1 MSQDLLTQLA
11 EYGAYCDERQGS
23 VSADDVID
31 TIVPLPMP
39 TPPTAPRRGWL
50 VALVAAAVIL
60 IVIGGVTWLRPLS
73 DSIAPSD
80 EPTATT
86 IPQTTVP
93 ETTAPV
99 TPETTVPEPT
109 TTTPPRAAESVT
121 WTRHEESVPSGG
133 EYSYG
138 ETPVGL
144 VAIRTEDFQVPLV
157 YMSSNGFEWTEVPIP
172 AGSNGR
178 LSGDFEAFGVEASSA
193 GIWLTRAGSGL
204 WFADLD
210 SWSSGD
216 PSWEEVAS
224 EADLEDMKGPS
235 PLGTRWAPGISSKA
249 RIDNTSLIAVEWELT
264 VDYESIIDLPLGYTD
279 IKHDDLDSCYSGGRS
294 GQLSVRGRD
303 SAGEEVCLGTVT
315 IVNQA
320 DGVSVVDEAG
330 GQVAFIENAV
340 ADFSYGSG
348 GAHIFLPSEML
359 DLYASIGGQ
368 VDLVPSIG
376 TAIHQGCGHDVVQGD
391 NAVVHRMDCPYLPEL
406 NSTPGLDGARSTT
419 DGVTWVPA
427 ADDAGGSFLAGR
439 HPLGFSW
446 ESTWPWGPPD
456 DQLGSAAILVS
467 EDGETWTEL
476 VRHNG
481 PVLDTPGGIV
491 ITRFEENGPVEE
503 IAVYNGEL
511 LSTVQANWPI
521 GEWPEFLGA
530 IGNTLI
536 VIDGADVW
544 VGEVFG
550 R

>member
-11 EYGAYCDERQGS
+11 EYGTYCDERQGS

-31 TIVPLPMP
+31 VIVPLPMP

-50 VALVAAAVIL
+50 VALAAAAVIL
-60 IVIGGVTWLRPLS
+60 IVVGGVTLLTLFEGGVPPAG
-73 DSIAPSD
+73 DPA
-80 EPTATT
+80 ETT
-86 IPQTTVP
+86 IPQPTVP
-93 ETTAPV
+93 ETTVPT

-121 WTRHEESVPSGG
+121 WTRHEGSVPSGG
-133 EYSYG
+133 EYSYR

-144 VAIRTEDFQVPLV
+144 MAIRTEDFQVPLV
-157 YMSSNGFEWTEVPIP
+157 YMSPNGFDWTEVPIP

-178 LSGDFEAFGVEASSA
+178 LSDNFEAFGVEASSA

-264 VDYESIIDLPLGYTD
+264 VDYESILDLPPGYTD
-279 IKHDDLDSCYSGGRS
+279 IEHDDLDSCYSGGRS

-303 SAGEEVCLGTVT
+303 SAGEEVCLGRVT

-359 DLYASIGGQ
+359 DLYASIDGQ

-376 TAIHQGCGHDVVQGD
+376 TAIHQGCGHDVDQGD
-391 NAVVHRMDCPYLPEL
+391 NAVVHRLDCPDLPEL
-406 NSTPGLDGARSTT
+406 NSTPGFDVARSTT

-427 ADDAGGSFLAGR
+427 ADDTEGSFLAGR

-446 ESTWPWGPPD
+446 KSTWPWGPSGD
-456 DQLGSAAILVS
+456 EGGRSAILVS

-476 VRHNG
+476 ARHEG
-481 PVLDTPGGIV
+481 RVFETSGGIV
-491 ITRFEENGPVEE
+491 ATSADEDGLADE
-503 IAVYNGEL
+503 IVVYNGEL
-511 LSTVQANWPI
+511 LTTVRANWPV
-521 GEWPEFLGA
+521 GDWPGFLGA

-544 VGEVFG
+544 VGEVFEV
-550 R
+550 